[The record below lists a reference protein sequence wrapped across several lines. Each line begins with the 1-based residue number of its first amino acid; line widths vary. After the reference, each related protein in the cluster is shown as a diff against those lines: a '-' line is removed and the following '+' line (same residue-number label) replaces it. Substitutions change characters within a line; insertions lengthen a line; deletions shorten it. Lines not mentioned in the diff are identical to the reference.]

1 MPQEPEKVRKSM
13 NIQKTVIK
21 RLPLGLCLVLV
32 LTLLPSAAL
41 AVDTYTT
48 SEEGIALI
56 QEFEDFRSMP
66 YEDNGE
72 WYVGYGTLCD
82 PADYPEGIDEEKGWE
97 LMEVFLREK
106 EEIVNDLLMEHNIS
120 VTQYQFDAM
129 VSMTYNLGT
138 QWIQPG
144 YRFYTCLVNGI
155 AQYSEVEVV
164 NAIATWCHQGT
175 TVMESLV
182 NRRLREAYLFLYGQY
197 DNDGPTAYGYVNYDT
212 DGGSMEN
219 HTVFYPVGQ
228 PYGTL
233 PVPTRT
239 GSTFKGWFQA
249 NGMEL
254 TAQDTAVAR
263 MEVTAKWE
271 GGSGSSR
278 PQIDLSTWVNPYTD
292 VKSNDWYFTYVREL
306 SATGVVDGYPDG
318 TFQAAK
324 EVTAGE
330 ALKLILL
337 AAGYQ
342 DMGNAEGRHW
352 AANYL
357 DQAVTMGC
365 LAEGEIAD
373 LNSSISR
380 RTIARVA
387 AVAMGLQ
394 PQFGSTPFVDVDDG
408 YVLTLYG
415 EEILNGTVV
424 GGQRYYYPDQGINRG
439 EMCAVVSR
447 INNWKYT
454 TENDPAQSGYIE
466 YANTRYPVLPNVP
479 AAPYNTDLLVLDG
492 SKMYYNDPAYRTAL
506 GIDVSSYQENVDWQ
520 QVAAA
525 GYEFAF
531 IRIGYRGYGTEGT
544 LNLDKYFQQ
553 NLTGAKAAGLK
564 VGAYFFSQA
573 ISTEEALEEALFV
586 LQALNGQAL
595 DYPLVYDWETISAS
609 GARTKGLSNTVL
621 TDCAITFCN
630 AVAQSGYTPMIYYNR
645 PVGYQH
651 YQLDRLTA
659 YDVWFAQYADKP
671 SMYYNYRIWQ
681 YSDSGSVP
689 GVKGKVD
696 MNIAF
701 VPY

>member
-1 MPQEPEKVRKSM
+1 M
-13 NIQKTVIK
+13 NIKTTVTK
-21 RLPLGLCLVLV
+21 CLAWGLCLALA
-32 LTLLPSAAL
+32 LTLLPPTAL
-41 AVDTYTT
+41 AVETYTT

-82 PADYPEGIDEEKGWE
+82 PADYPEGIDREKGWE

-106 EEIVNDLLMEHNIS
+106 EGIVNDLLLEHDIS

-164 NAIATWCHQGT
+164 NAIATWCHQGAA
-175 TVMESLV
+175 VMENLV
-182 NRRLREAYLFLYGQY
+182 SRRLREAFLFLYGQY
-197 DNDGPTAYGYVNYDT
+197 DNDGPAAYGYVSFDP

-219 HTVFYPVGQ
+219 RTVFYPVGQ
-228 PYGTL
+228 PYGDL

-254 TAQDTAVAR
+254 TALDAAVGR

-271 GGSGSSR
+271 GGGSGSTSK
-278 PQIDLSTWVNPYTD
+278 PPIDVSNWVNPYKD
-292 VKSNDWYFTYVREL
+292 VKSGDWYFTYVREL
-306 SATGVVDGYPDG
+306 SAAGVVDGYPDG
-318 TFQAAK
+318 TFQAAR

-342 DMGNAEGRHW
+342 DMGSAEGRHW

-373 LNSSISR
+373 LNAAISR

-394 PQFGSTPFVDVDDG
+394 PQFGTAPFVDVDDG
-408 YVLTLYG
+408 YVLALYE

-424 GGQRYYYPDQGINRG
+424 NGQRFYYPDQGINRG

-447 INNWKYT
+447 INNWNYT

-479 AAPYNTDLLVLDG
+479 VAPYNTDLMVLDG

-506 GIDVSSYQENVDWQ
+506 GIDVSSYQEDVDWQ

-573 ISTEEALEEALFV
+573 ITTAEAMEEALFV
-586 LQALNGQAL
+586 LQALNGQSL

-621 TDCAITFCN
+621 TDCAITFCT
-630 AVAQSGYTPMIYYNR
+630 AVAQSGYIPMIYYNR

>member
-1 MPQEPEKVRKSM
+1 MNRK
-13 NIQKTVIK
+13 KIK
-21 RLPLGLCLVLV
+21 RLSLGLCLALV

-41 AVDTYTT
+41 AVETYTT

-82 PADYPEGIDEEKGWE
+82 PADYPEGIDREKGWE

-106 EEIVNDLLMEHNIS
+106 EEIVNELLMENNIS

-144 YRFYTCLVNGI
+144 YRFYTYLVNGI

-175 TVMESLV
+175 TVLENLV
-182 NRRLREAYLFLYGQY
+182 SRRLREAYLFLYGQY
-197 DNDGPTAYGYVNYDT
+197 ENDGPTAYGYVNYDT

-219 HTVFYPVGQ
+219 RTVFYPVGQ

-254 TAQDTAVAR
+254 TALDTAVGR

-271 GGSGSSR
+271 GGSGTSR

-292 VKSNDWYFTYVREL
+292 VKSSDWYFTYVREL

-318 TFQAAK
+318 TFQAAR

>member
-271 GGSGSSR
+271 GGGTSR

-373 LNSSISR
+373 LNGSISR

-408 YVLTLYG
+408 YVLTLYE

-424 GGQRYYYPDQGINRG
+424 DGQRYYYPDQGINRG

-466 YANTRYPVLPNVP
+466 YANTRYPVLPTVP
-479 AAPYNTDLLVLDG
+479 VAPYNTDLLVLDG

-573 ISTEEALEEALFV
+573 INTAEAMEEALFV
-586 LQALNGQAL
+586 LQALNGQTL

>member
-1 MPQEPEKVRKSM
+1 M
-13 NIQKTVIK
+13 
-21 RLPLGLCLVLV
+21 
-32 LTLLPSAAL
+32 
-41 AVDTYTT
+41 
-48 SEEGIALI
+48 
-56 QEFEDFRSMP
+56 
-66 YEDNGE
+66 
-72 WYVGYGTLCD
+72 
-82 PADYPEGIDEEKGWE
+82 
-97 LMEVFLREK
+97 
-106 EEIVNDLLMEHNIS
+106 
-120 VTQYQFDAM
+120 
-129 VSMTYNLGT
+129 
-138 QWIQPG
+138 
-144 YRFYTCLVNGI
+144 
-155 AQYSEVEVV
+155 
-164 NAIATWCHQGT
+164 
-175 TVMESLV
+175 
-182 NRRLREAYLFLYGQY
+182 
-197 DNDGPTAYGYVNYDT
+197 
-212 DGGSMEN
+212 
-219 HTVFYPVGQ
+219 
-228 PYGTL
+228 
-233 PVPTRT
+233 
-239 GSTFKGWFQA
+239 
-249 NGMEL
+249 
-254 TAQDTAVAR
+254 
-263 MEVTAKWE
+263 
-271 GGSGSSR
+271 
-278 PQIDLSTWVNPYTD
+278 
-292 VKSNDWYFTYVREL
+292 
-306 SATGVVDGYPDG
+306 
-318 TFQAAK
+318 
-324 EVTAGE
+324 
-330 ALKLILL
+330 
-337 AAGYQ
+337 
-342 DMGNAEGRHW
+342 
-352 AANYL
+352 
-357 DQAVTMGC
+357 
-365 LAEGEIAD
+365 
-373 LNSSISR
+373 
-380 RTIARVA
+380 
-387 AVAMGLQ
+387 
-394 PQFGSTPFVDVDDG
+394 DVDDG